1 MKILRLELFG
11 FKSFKDKT
19 IITFDQPITAIV
31 GSNGCGKSNV
41 VDALYWVMGDM
52 SPKHLRG
59 SHMSD
64 VIFSG
69 SRDAAALDLAEV
81 TLVLERDPENDPELP
96 PQFQGSN
103 EIQITRRYYR
113 SGESEC
119 FINKVSCRL
128 RDIQEFFMDTGLGAK
143 AYSIIEQ
150 GAIMRMVTQ
159 KPEERRSV
167 IEEVAGIMKFKARKA
182 ETERKLEHA
191 QSNLTRID
199 DIVKDLQKQ
208 LGTLKRQAEKAEKF
222 RVMSDELRHLEI
234 RLATREWTAR
244 NEDRSTASITIADMQ
259 QRHETALATFEI
271 EKVNVETQR
280 QTLSES
286 ELELDLK
293 REQSR
298 ELELALKDTEAKL
311 ATFEARKEQLSRRL
325 GQDRLNLE
333 DIQTREGALR
343 EELAQLEER
352 LGEVKAES
360 DAFHEEAN
368 TAAALAEEIRT
379 RSDEIRREVE
389 SARKELHAQE
399 ISETRLTQQIQESQR
414 NLSQLKSR
422 EDSLK
427 LQLAN
432 LETEHEIRNGER
444 QSMLDYLEVAFSK
457 RSDLES
463 EKTEVDAELARLEK
477 DRGEFQIE
485 RDEIKREL
493 TGVQV
498 RQEQLEHLQKDLEG
512 VNATSRVMAFKLRED
527 GVTQNLLADVI
538 QAPVVLEKA
547 VEAVLGRN
555 LQRVLAPNFET
566 VAELQN
572 VLANSTD
579 KEARRGRA
587 SLWLSDL
594 SVKHAS
600 RQTATAL
607 DAIYLSIPAPTTAA
621 AAATATELSEESPG
635 PDGLVATTEAT
646 PATET
651 APLLTA
657 QDYLLSHPQVVGPL
671 TQLIRNES
679 AEKEA
684 PWLELFKDFW
694 VVRSREDFSE
704 LGTALAG
711 LPLNF
716 VTLDGDI
723 LTQEGYLDLAP
734 AEASKEQSVG
744 LVQRKREI
752 LELGTRAEVLDA
764 KLLRAQN
771 KLNEA
776 NQAYLAAKE
785 KFQDL
790 TARLSALNPDVEKHS
805 SLLRQVE
812 AQVARLLEKQSLL
825 GEELERSQN
834 GQAEVSEKLEII
846 TQEVAQSTEAKAL
859 LATALE
865 NAQQKLETVRQE
877 QLTCEENLRNVQR
890 SAKEVDRQLS
900 DLRARKA
907 AGEQEQ
913 SLSVTRQTQ
922 ITEEIAR
929 LETEIGGIEEHFNEE
944 MMVREE
950 QALNFKE
957 ASEGVSVFARTVE
970 QQKEAAR
977 EAQRTLEKLSSE
989 LQVLAVAMKDVEQAV
1004 AINEVELKNIS
1015 ARIFEHYQ
1023 ITLETLNEEQ
1033 MRELL
1038 APSDL
1043 EELADPE
1050 TGKQRATTLRQ
1061 RIENLGKINMVAI
1074 EEFAEISKR
1083 HEYLFIQ
1090 RQDVADGIS
1099 QLRDAIDKIDRES
1112 RHRFAEAYTAVNEAF
1127 KKTFPILFGGGNAE
1141 LRLTLPDNLLETG
1154 VEIVAQPPGKK
1165 LQSVTLLSGGEKALT
1180 AVSLIFGIFSIKPSP
1195 FCVLDE
1201 VDAPLDDSNV
1211 NRFNTQVRRMAE
1223 TSQMILITHHKK
1235 TMESCDALF
1244 GVTMEEPGISKVASA
1259 RLGELRTA

>member
-81 TLVLERDPENDPELP
+81 TLVLERNPETDPELP

-113 SGESEC
+113 SGDSEC
-119 FINKVSCRL
+119 FINKVHCRL

-159 KPEERRSV
+159 KPEERRTV

-191 QSNLTRID
+191 QTNLQRID

-208 LGTLKRQAEKAEKF
+208 LGTLKRQAEKAEKY
-222 RVMSDELRHLEI
+222 RVMSEELKHLEI
-234 RLATREWTAR
+234 RLASREWVER
-244 NEDRSTASITIADMQ
+244 NQNRSEAIYTINDMQ
-259 QRHETALATFEI
+259 KKHEVAQALHES
-271 EKVNVETQR
+271 EKIRVEELRTELGLVET
-280 QTLSES
+280 
-286 ELELDLK
+286 ELLARRDK
-293 REQSR
+293 SR
-298 ELELALKDTEAKL
+298 ELELGLKDSESKL
-311 ATFEARKEQLSRRL
+311 STLEARKEQLSRRL
-325 GQDRLNLE
+325 GQDRLHLE
-333 DIQTREGALR
+333 EIQSREESLSQELNQLE
-343 EELAQLEER
+343 EELAQVK
-352 LGEVKAES
+352 GESETYHAQ
-360 DAFHEEAN
+360 ANEAA
-368 TAAALAEEIRT
+368 TQVQEIRS
-379 RSDEIRREVE
+379 RSEEIRREVE

-399 ISETRLTQQIQESQR
+399 INETRLTQQIQESQR
-414 NLSQLKSR
+414 SLAQLKSR
-422 EDSLK
+422 EESLQF
-427 LQLAN
+427 QLGN
-432 LETEHEIRNGER
+432 LETEHELRNSER

-463 EKTEVDAELARLEK
+463 EKNVVDADLARLEK
-477 DRGEFQIE
+477 DRADFQVE
-485 RDEIKREL
+485 RDDIKREL

-498 RQEQLEHLQKDLEG
+498 RKEQLEALQRDLEG
-512 VNATSRVMAFKLRED
+512 VNATSRVMALNLREK
-527 GVTQNLLADVI
+527 GETQNLLADVI
-538 QAPVVLEKA
+538 QAPVLLEKA

-555 LQRVLAPNFET
+555 LQRVLATSFDA
-566 VAELQN
+566 VDELQR
-572 VLANSTD
+572 VLASSSD
-579 KEARRGRA
+579 KEARQGRA
-587 SLWLSDL
+587 SLWLS
-594 SVKHAS
+594 
-600 RQTATAL
+600 
-607 DAIYLSIPAPTTAA
+607 
-621 AAATATELSEESPG
+621 ELSAKQAQRQGGTDLDSIFMSAPISAAPEEIPG
-635 PDGLVATTEAT
+635 PDGLMASAFTEVQP
-646 PATET
+646 PA
-651 APLLTA
+651 LLSA
-657 QDYLLSHPQVVGPL
+657 KQYLLNHPEVIGPL

-679 AEKEA
+679 QVSDA
-684 PWLELFKDFW
+684 PWLELFKDYW
-694 VVRSREDFSE
+694 VLKSRDALSE
-704 LGTALAG
+704 LSNILAG
-711 LPLNF
+711 MPVNF
-716 VTLDGDI
+716 VSLDGDL

-734 AEASKEQSVG
+734 TEASKEQSVG

-752 LELGTRAEVLDA
+752 FELGAKAEVLDA
-764 KLLRAQN
+764 KLLRASN
-771 KLNEA
+771 KLSEVVE
-776 NQAYLAAKE
+776 AYLRAKE

-790 TARLSALNPDVEKHS
+790 TARLSAINPDVEKHS

-812 AQVARLLEKQSLL
+812 AQVARLLEKRSHL
-825 GEELERSQN
+825 GEELLRSQTE
-834 GQAEVSEKLEII
+834 QTEVS
-846 TQEVAQSTEAKAL
+846 
-859 LATALE
+859 
-865 NAQQKLETVRQE
+865 QKLETLSQDVGALTEKKETLSLGLEEAEQKLENVRGEQQVCEDSLRTLQKSAQE
-877 QLTCEENLRNVQR
+877 I
-890 SAKEVDRQLS
+890 DRKLS

-913 SLSVTRQTQ
+913 SLSETRKGQ
-922 ITEEIAR
+922 ITVEIAR
-929 LETEIGGIEEHFNEE
+929 LDGEIGDIEQNFNEE
-944 MMVREE
+944 MIVRDE
-950 QALNFKE
+950 QDMLFKE
-957 ASEGVSVFARTVE
+957 AAEAVLTYARSFE
-970 QQKEAAR
+970 KQKE
-977 EAQRTLEKLSSE
+977 EALDSQRKLEKLSSE
-989 LQVLAVAMKDVEQAV
+989 LQILAVGMKDVEQAV

-1015 ARIFEHYQ
+1015 ARLLEQYQ
-1023 ITLETLNEEQ
+1023 IALETLNEEQ
-1033 MRELL
+1033 MKELL
-1038 APSDL
+1038 APSDI
-1043 EELADPE
+1043 EEMADPE

-1061 RIENLGKINMVAI
+1061 RIDNLGKINMVAI
-1074 EEFAEISKR
+1074 EEFAELSQR

-1099 QLRDAIDKIDRES
+1099 QLREAIDKIDSES
-1112 RHRFAEAYTAVNEAF
+1112 RHRFAEAFTAVNEAF
-1127 KKTFPILFGGGNAE
+1127 QKTFPVLFGGGNAE
-1141 LRLTLPDNLLETG
+1141 LRLTVPDNLLETG

-1211 NRFNTQVRRMAE
+1211 NRFNTQVRRMAL

-1244 GVTMEEPGISKVASA
+1244 GVTMEQPGISKVASA
-1259 RLGELRTA
+1259 KLGELKPAS

>member
-81 TLVLERDPENDPELP
+81 TLVLERNPETDPELP

-113 SGESEC
+113 SGDSEC
-119 FINKVSCRL
+119 FINKVHCRL

-159 KPEERRSV
+159 KPEERRTV

-191 QSNLTRID
+191 QTNLQRID

-208 LGTLKRQAEKAEKF
+208 LGTLKRQAEKAEKY
-222 RVMSDELRHLEI
+222 RVMSEELKHLEI
-234 RLATREWTAR
+234 RLASREWVER
-244 NEDRSTASITIADMQ
+244 NQNRSEAIYTINDMQ
-259 QRHETALATFEI
+259 KKHEAALELFES
-271 EKVNVETQR
+271 EKVRVE
-280 QTLSES
+280 
-286 ELELDLK
+286 ELRTELGVVEAELLARRD
-293 REQSR
+293 RSR
-298 ELELALKDTEAKL
+298 ELELGLKDSESKL
-311 ATFEARKEQLSRRL
+311 STLEARKEQLSRRL
-325 GQDRLNLE
+325 GQDRLQLE
-333 DIQTREGALR
+333 EIQSREESLSQ
-343 EELAQLEER
+343 ELAQLEEE
-352 LGEVKAES
+352 LTQVKGESETYHS
-360 DAFHEEAN
+360 QAN
-368 TAAALAEEIRT
+368 EAAAQVQEIRS
-379 RSDEIRREVE
+379 RSEEIRREVE
-389 SARKELHAQE
+389 TARKELHAQE
-399 ISETRLTQQIQESQR
+399 INETRLTQQIQESQR
-414 NLSQLKSR
+414 SLAQLKSR
-422 EDSLK
+422 EESLQF
-427 LQLAN
+427 QLGN
-432 LETEHEIRNGER
+432 LETEHELRNSER

-463 EKTEVDAELARLEK
+463 EKTIVDADLARLEK
-477 DRGEFQIE
+477 ERSDFQVE

-498 RQEQLEHLQKDLEG
+498 RKEQLEALQRDLEG
-512 VNATSRVMAFKLRED
+512 VNATSRVMAINLREK
-527 GVTQNLLADVI
+527 GETQNLLADVI
-538 QAPVVLEKA
+538 QAPVILEKA

-555 LQRVLAPNFET
+555 LQRVLATSFDA
-566 VAELQN
+566 VDELQR
-572 VLANSTD
+572 VLASSSD
-579 KEARRGRA
+579 KEARQGRA

-594 SVKHAS
+594 SAKQAQ
-600 RQTATAL
+600 RQGGIDL
-607 DAIYLSIPAPTTAA
+607 DSIFMSSPQNDSQSDSAMGAPR
-621 AAATATELSEESPG
+621 EVPG
-635 PDGLVATTEAT
+635 PDGLMASTTTEVQP
-646 PATET
+646 PA
-651 APLLTA
+651 LLSA
-657 QDYLLSHPQVVGPL
+657 KQYLLNHPEVIGPL

-679 AEKEA
+679 QVSDA
-684 PWLELFKDFW
+684 PWLELFKDYW
-694 VVRSREDFSE
+694 VLKSRDALSE
-704 LGTALAG
+704 LSHILAG
-711 LPLNF
+711 MPVNF
-716 VTLDGDI
+716 VSLDGDL

-734 AEASKEQSVG
+734 TEASKEQSVG

-752 LELGTRAEVLDA
+752 FELGAKAEVLDA
-764 KLLRAQN
+764 KLLRASN
-771 KLNEA
+771 KLSEVIE
-776 NQAYLAAKE
+776 AYLRAKE

-790 TARLSALNPDVEKHS
+790 TARLSAINPDVEKHS

-812 AQVARLLEKQSLL
+812 AQVARLLEKRSLL
-825 GEELERSQN
+825 GEELLRSQTEQ
-834 GQAEVSEKLEII
+834 GEVS
-846 TQEVAQSTEAKAL
+846 
-859 LATALE
+859 
-865 NAQQKLETVRQE
+865 QKLETLSQDVGALTEKKESLSLGLAEAEQKLENVRGEQQVCEDSLRTLQKSAQE
-877 QLTCEENLRNVQR
+877 I
-890 SAKEVDRQLS
+890 DRKLG

-913 SLSVTRQTQ
+913 SLSETRKGQ
-922 ITEEIAR
+922 ITVEITR
-929 LETEIGGIEEHFNEE
+929 LDGEITDIEQNFNEE
-944 MMVREE
+944 MIVRDE
-950 QALNFKE
+950 QDILFKE
-957 ASEGVSVFARTVE
+957 AAEAVLTFARSFE
-970 QQKEAAR
+970 KQKEDALDS
-977 EAQRTLEKLSSE
+977 QRKLEKLSSE
-989 LQVLAVAMKDVEQAV
+989 LQILAVGMKDVEQAV

-1015 ARIFEHYQ
+1015 ARLLEQYQ
-1023 ITLETLNEEQ
+1023 IALETLNEEQ
-1033 MRELL
+1033 MKELL
-1038 APSDL
+1038 APSDI
-1043 EELADPE
+1043 EEMADPE
-1050 TGKQRATTLRQ
+1050 TGKQRASTLRQ
-1061 RIENLGKINMVAI
+1061 RIDNLGKINMVAI
-1074 EEFAEISKR
+1074 EEFAELSQR

-1099 QLRDAIDKIDRES
+1099 QLREAIDKIDSES
-1112 RHRFAEAYTAVNEAF
+1112 RHRFAEAFTAVNEAF
-1127 KKTFPILFGGGNAE
+1127 QKTFPVLFGGGNAE
-1141 LRLTLPDNLLETG
+1141 LRLTVPDNLLETG

-1244 GVTMEEPGISKVASA
+1244 GVTMEQPGISKVASA
-1259 RLGELRTA
+1259 KLGELKPAS